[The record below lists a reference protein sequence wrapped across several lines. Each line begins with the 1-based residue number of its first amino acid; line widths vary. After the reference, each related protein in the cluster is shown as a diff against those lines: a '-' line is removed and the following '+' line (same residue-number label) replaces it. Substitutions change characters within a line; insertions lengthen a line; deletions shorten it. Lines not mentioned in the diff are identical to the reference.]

1 MDFRSLAAMRF
12 RSLDSLRG
20 LAALAVVF
28 HHCLLTLPA
37 SAYGRGG
44 VPWLFAATPL
54 RLLVDGPGAVLL
66 FFVLSGFVLAASI
79 EAGRKHEDGAF
90 HYGRFAAKRFLRI
103 YPPFAAIIL
112 ASAGLYLLVQP
123 SPIEGLS
130 GWFNHQ
136 SWAYPVTPQLI
147 VGHLLMTDQHR
158 DMSLMNVMW
167 SLVHELR
174 ISMIFPL
181 VFFGLRA
188 RPGITLLVTAL
199 LSAAANYALGK
210 YQLDP
215 VTQTLCGSAQ
225 YVLMF
230 AVGTLLFL
238 HHQTLS
244 ALVQKSRGLGT
255 AGLILLGAWLFYQ
268 PRGMAVFGLWGMG
281 LAATCY
287 VIAAFASPTLVRLLS
302 GGAASWLGKVSFSLY
317 LVHLPILLTLM
328 HLFADRVSV
337 AVLIAA
343 TVLLSLIFAGLSYQ
357 WIERPVM
364 EFGRRVTQ
372 PRPAKAS

>member
-1 MDFRSLAAMRF
+1 MRF

-28 HHCLLTLPA
+28 HHCFLTLPT
-37 SAYGRGG
+37 SAYGRGEIA
-44 VPWLFAATPL
+44 WWFAVTPL
-54 RLLVDGPGAVLL
+54 RLLIDGPGAVLL

-79 EAGRKHEDGAF
+79 DAGQKHGGTGF

-123 SPIEGLS
+123 TPVEGLS

-147 VGHLLMTDQHR
+147 AGHLLMTDQHR

-174 ISMIFPL
+174 ISLIFPL
-181 VFFGLRA
+181 VFFSLRA
-188 RPGITLLVTAL
+188 RPVTTLIVTGL
-199 LSAAANYALGK
+199 MSAGANYALGH
-210 YQLDP
+210 YDLNP
-215 VTQTLCGSAQ
+215 VTQTLCGSTQ

-238 HHQTLS
+238 HNQTLS
-244 ALVQKSRGLGT
+244 AWVQKTRGFGAVALVL
-255 AGLILLGAWLFYQ
+255 AGAWLFYQ
-268 PRGMAVFGLWGMG
+268 PRAMPIIGLWGTG
-281 LAATCY
+281 LAACCY
-287 VIAAFASPTLVRLLS
+287 VIAAFASPTLVRILS
-302 GGAASWLGKVSFSLY
+302 GGAASWLGKVSYSLY
-317 LVHLPILLTLM
+317 LVHLPILLTLV
-328 HLFADRVSV
+328 HLFSGQAPLP
-337 AVLIAA
+337 ALLGA
-343 TVLLSLIFAGLSYQ
+343 TVVLSLVAAGLSYR
-357 WIERPVM
+357 WIESPAIAFARKA
-364 EFGRRVTQ
+364 TQ
-372 PRPAKAS
+372 PRPSQTS

>member
-1 MDFRSLAAMRF
+1 MRF

-37 SAYGRGG
+37 SAYGRGE
-44 VPWLFAATPL
+44 VAWLFAVTPL

-79 EAGRKHEDGAF
+79 DAGQRHDGARF

-123 SPIEGLS
+123 VPVEGLS

-147 VGHLLMTDQHR
+147 AGHLLMTDQHR

-167 SLVHELR
+167 SLIHELR

-181 VFFGLRA
+181 VFFSLRA
-188 RPGITLLVTAL
+188 RPGTTLIVTAL
-199 LSAAANYALGK
+199 MSAGANYALGHYK
-210 YQLDP
+210 LDA
-215 VTQTLCGSAQ
+215 VSQTLCGSTQ

-238 HHQTLS
+238 NNQTLT
-244 ALVQKSRGLGT
+244 ALVQKTRGFGAVALVLT
-255 AGLILLGAWLFYQ
+255 GAWLFYQ
-268 PRGMAVFGLWGMG
+268 PRSMPVLGLWGTG

-287 VIAAFASPTLVRLLS
+287 VVAAFASPTLVRLLS
-302 GGAASWLGKVSFSLY
+302 GKAASWLGKVSYSLY
-317 LVHLPILLTLM
+317 LVHLPILLTLV
-328 HLFADRVSV
+328 HLFSGQVP
-337 AVLIAA
+337 LPLLLAA
-343 TVLLSLIFAGLSYQ
+343 TVVLSLVAAGLSYR
-357 WIERPVM
+357 WIESPAIA
-364 EFGRRVTQ
+364 FGRKLTQ
-372 PRPAKAS
+372 PKPSQAH

>member
-1 MDFRSLAAMRF
+1 MRF

-37 SAYGRGG
+37 TAYGRGEIA
-44 VPWLFAATPL
+44 WWFAVTPL

-79 EAGRKHEDGAF
+79 DAGQRHDGARF
-90 HYGRFAAKRFLRI
+90 DYGRFAAKRFLRI

-123 SPIEGLS
+123 TPVEGLS

-147 VGHLLMTDQHR
+147 AGHLLMTDQHR

-181 VFFGLRA
+181 VFFSLRA
-188 RPGITLLVTAL
+188 RPITTLVVTAL
-199 LSAAANYALGK
+199 MSAGANYGLGH
-210 YQLDP
+210 YDLDP
-215 VTQTLCGSAQ
+215 VTQTLCGSTQ

-230 AVGTLLFL
+230 AVGTVLFL
-238 HHQTLS
+238 HNTTLS
-244 ALVQKSRGLGT
+244 AWVQKSRGIGSIALVL
-255 AGLILLGAWLFYQ
+255 AGAWLFYQ
-268 PRGMAVFGLWGMG
+268 PRSMPVFGLWGTG

-287 VIAAFASPTLVRLLS
+287 VVATFASPTLVRILS
-302 GGAASWLGKVSFSLY
+302 GKAATWLGKVSYSLY
-317 LVHLPILLTLM
+317 LVHLPILLTLV
-328 HLFADRVSV
+328 HLLSGQVPLP
-337 AVLIAA
+337 VLLAA
-343 TVLLSLIFAGLSYQ
+343 TVVLSLTAAGLSYR
-357 WIERPVM
+357 WVESPAIA
-364 EFGRRVTQ
+364 FGRKVTQ
-372 PRPAKAS
+372 PRPSKTS